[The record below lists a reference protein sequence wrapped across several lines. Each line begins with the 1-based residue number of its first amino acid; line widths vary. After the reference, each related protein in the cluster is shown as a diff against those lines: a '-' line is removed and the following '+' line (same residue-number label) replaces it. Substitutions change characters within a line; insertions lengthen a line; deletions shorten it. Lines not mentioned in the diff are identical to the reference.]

1 MWNNTQTKNS
11 HLMLFFLQIWRVS
24 WAGTASSFLH
34 LELYLG
40 NLALDVANGV
50 CIGIRSLCYKN
61 NIPLSLFCLKVIFSP
76 MTESSI
82 PLLSLKPFN
91 SCWKF
96 TLISVSC
103 SWWKIGRNLDSKWKS
118 QGNKYLLP
126 KKATGEFVLFVVHK
140 HRVCLWESAFKK
152 EKPLN
157 AGDSLAP
164 IRWM

>member
-1 MWNNTQTKNS
+1 MCKTTHRPRTATWC
-11 HLMLFFLQIWRVS
+11 FFLQSWRVS
-24 WAGTASSFLH
+24 WAGTASSFSD

-40 NLALDVANGV
+40 NLALAVVGGI
-50 CIGIRSLCYKN
+50 CIGIRSLCYKKQY
-61 NIPLSLFCLKVIFSP
+61 PTFSFLFKGDFSP
-76 MTESSI
+76 MTEFSI
-82 PLLSLKPFN
+82 LLFSFKPFN

-103 SWWKIGRNLDSKWKS
+103 SWWKIGRNLASGWKS

-126 KKATGEFVLFVVHK
+126 QKATGEFVLSVVCK
-140 HRVCLWESAFKK
+140 HRVCLGEPAFKK

-157 AGDSLAP
+157 AGDSLSP